1 MTTNDI
7 ESVQILIRSKEGEI
21 LVGGTS
27 DGILI
32 GMIASYV
39 KFVKVDK
46 DKFAEVNIKELLKGR
61 SNEEDN
67 V

>member
-7 ESVQILIRSKEGEI
+7 KSVQILIQSNEGEI
-21 LVGGTS
+21 LVGNTS
-27 DGILI
+27 DKILI

-46 DKFAEVNIKELLKGR
+46 DKFAEVDIKELLKGMKQ
-61 SNEEDN
+61 
-67 V
+67 

>member
-7 ESVQILIRSKEGEI
+7 KSVQILIQSNEGEI
-21 LVGGTS
+21 LVGNTS
-27 DGILI
+27 DNILI

-46 DKFAEVNIKELLKGR
+46 DKFSEVDIKELLKG
-61 SNEEDN
+61 DKA
-67 V
+67 

>member
-7 ESVQILIRSKEGEI
+7 ESVQILIRSNAGEI

-27 DGILI
+27 DQIVI

-39 KFVKVDK
+39 KFFKVDEE
-46 DKFAEVNIKELLKGR
+46 KFAEIQLKRLLKEM

>member
-7 ESVQILIRSKEGEI
+7 KSVQILIQSNEGEI
-21 LVGGTS
+21 LLGNTS
-27 DGILI
+27 DKILI

-46 DKFAEVNIKELLKGR
+46 DKFVEVDIKELLKGMKQ
-61 SNEEDN
+61 
-67 V
+67 

>member
-7 ESVQILIRSKEGEI
+7 KSVQILIKSNDGEI
-21 LVGGTS
+21 LVGKTS
-27 DGILI
+27 DKILI

-46 DKFAEVNIKELLKGR
+46 DKFAEVEIKELLK
-61 SNEEDN
+61 SDKA
-67 V
+67 

>member
-7 ESVQILIRSKEGEI
+7 ESVQILIRSNAGEI

-27 DGILI
+27 DQIVI

-39 KFVKVDK
+39 KFVKVDEE
-46 DKFAEVNIKELLKGR
+46 KFAEIQLKRLLKEM

>member
-7 ESVQILIRSKEGEI
+7 KSVEILIQSNDGEM
-21 LVGGTS
+21 LVGKTS
-27 DGILI
+27 DKILI

-46 DKFAEVNIKELLKGR
+46 DKFAEVDIRTIKK
-61 SNEEDN
+61 
-67 V
+67 

>member
-7 ESVQILIRSKEGEI
+7 ESVQILIRSNAGEI

-27 DGILI
+27 DQIVI

-46 DKFAEVNIKELLKGR
+46 DKFAEVDIKELLKG
-61 SNEEDN
+61 NKQ
-67 V
+67 

>member
-7 ESVQILIRSKEGEI
+7 KSVQILIQSNDGEI
-21 LVGGTS
+21 LVGNTS
-27 DGILI
+27 DNILI

-39 KFVKVDK
+39 KFIKVDK
-46 DKFAEVNIKELLKGR
+46 DRFSEVDIKELLKENR
-61 SNEEDN
+61 HEEDN